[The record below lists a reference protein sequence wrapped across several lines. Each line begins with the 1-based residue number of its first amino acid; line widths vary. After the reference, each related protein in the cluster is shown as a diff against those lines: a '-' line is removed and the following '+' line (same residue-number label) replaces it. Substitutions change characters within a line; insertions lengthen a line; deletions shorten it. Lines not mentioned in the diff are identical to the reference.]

1 MADTASLIVRV
12 SSTGVDKTTSQLNG
26 LTKAAGAA
34 AAAVVSL
41 ETAKQVFSA
50 LVDSQRNF
58 DKLNSGLIT
67 MTGSAENA
75 AKAFSVLQQFAKE
88 TPYGL
93 NQAVEGFTKL
103 VALGLNPSKEALIS
117 YGNTAAAMGKDL
129 NQMIEAVADASTF
142 EFERLKEFGI
152 KSSQQADTVS
162 FTFRG
167 VTTTV
172 KKNSEEI
179 QKYLLNI
186 GNTDFAGAMET
197 RSKTLDGQ
205 LSSLADSFDGLVL
218 AVAQSGFGDAVGEQ
232 AAKAE
237 DAISALT
244 DAIASNEIAATL
256 QDWVTLFNESF
267 KFISDALN
275 DLAYDTED
283 KSVDM
288 SDSLGTIPDAIREWL
303 PDIQQTFHEVIAW
316 FQRIDDYAVALGQT
330 LADVFDPSKTAALT
344 FKNLTAEA
352 DAAYAASI
360 KRAEAESQAIT
371 NRSKQRKKEIEEQRK
386 QYDER
391 KKQEIDLA
399 SLVNKKG
406 GTGGAGN
413 TNDKDA
419 KAAAKKA
426 EQLRKQ
432 AQDYLDT
439 LARQNNDELKA
450 IDAQE
455 QQKLKEAAKYR
466 KEGALTAEEYEKAKT
481 AIVLQYGQKR
491 QDALDKELA
500 EEQKKLQQGVAVLAS
515 IDPIANLQLERQKRL
530 AVIEEYEAQENSVH
544 EVALQARAE
553 LDKQYNDGL
562 AAAAEE
568 RFRNQSE
575 WNNMLMDSL
584 DAVGTS
590 ASSSIV
596 GLINGTQTASEAMAN
611 LGNAILSSVVSG
623 LTQMGVEYLKNMI
636 IGQTA
641 SAATIATASAT
652 GAAIA
657 AAYAPAAAM
666 ASLAS
671 FGANSAPAMAGIT
684 TTVASTQALALTGF
698 REQGGQM
705 NAGGSYL
712 VGERGP
718 EIIKMAGAGRAV
730 NASQTRQQLNG
741 NNSGNSGPSNV
752 TIVNNTSS
760 QIGNVSTE
768 QDDEGRLRI
777 IIEEQVAASLQN
789 SNSKISKARKATR
802 NAPGFK

>member
-283 KSVDM
+283 KSADM

-371 NRSKQRKKEIEEQRK
+371 DRSKQRKKEIEEQRK

-406 GTGGAGN
+406 GTGGVG
-413 TNDKDA
+413 TTDDKAA

-426 EQLRKQ
+426 EQLRNQ

-455 QQKLKEAAKYR
+455 QQKLAKAKEFYSQ
-466 KEGALTAEEYEKAKT
+466 GALSLKEYEQAKT
-481 AIVLQYGQKR
+481 AIVLEAGQKR
-491 QDALDKELA
+491 QDELDK
-500 EEQKKLQQGVAVLAS
+500 
-515 IDPIANLQLERQKRL
+515 RQK
-530 AVIEEYEAQENSVH
+530 EAQEKQQKGDDFMAQIMGQNAT
-544 EVALQARAE
+544 ELELLDIQEQQKLAVADKYREQGLISE
-553 LDKQYNDGL
+553 KQYQ
-562 AAAAEE
+562 AA
-568 RFRNQSE
+568 
-575 WNNMLMDSL
+575 L
-584 DAVGTS
+584 
-590 ASSSIV
+590 
-596 GLINGTQTASEAMAN
+596 
-611 LGNAILSSVVSG
+611 NAINEQYATKRADATATAFGNMASNIGSALGEASG
-623 LTQMGVEYLKNMI
+623 AYKAFAIVQ
-636 IGQTA
+636 
-641 SAATIATASAT
+641 ATIATYT
-652 GAAIA
+652 AAIEAYKSTAAIPVVGPFLAPVA
-657 AAYAPAAAM
+657 AAAAVGAGM
-666 ASLAS
+666 AQV
-671 FGANSAPAMAGIT
+671 SAIRSA
-684 TTVASTQALALTGF
+684 
-698 REQGGQM
+698 REQGGQLS
-705 NAGGSYL
+705 AGQASTIA
-712 VGERGP
+712 ERGKP
-718 EIIKMAGAGRAV
+718 EVIMPAGASRVRTA
-730 NASQTRQQLNG
+730 QQMKEIMGQNG
-741 NNSGNSGPSNV
+741 GGTGPANIS
-752 TIVNNTSS
+752 IINNTSA
-760 QIGNVSTE
+760 QIGNTSVE
-768 QDDEGRLRI
+768 QDEEGRLRI